1 MEEWTILVVG
11 EEEADRAALENCL
24 LRDYRVI
31 AVASVKDAL
40 HVLEEEEEID
50 VIVSD
55 LHLSELTGMD
65 LFMRARL
72 SARSDS
78 HLDC

>member
-1 MEEWTILVVG
+1 MEDWTILVVG
-11 EEEADRAALENCL
+11 EEAADRAALEKCL

-40 HVLEEEEEID
+40 HVLEEEEID

-55 LHLSELTGMD
+55 LHMSDAATAAVISCG
-65 LFMRARL
+65 RL
-72 SARSDS
+72 REPN
-78 HLDC
+78 